1 MSKPKLFPG
10 FPKGDNG
17 VLRVGIIETVK
28 KLSNGSGAKNNQLCT
43 ILNVL
48 ADGMQNEGIYQTL
61 HQKTNSN
68 YRELSNWWNKDMFQ
82 KRGGQMGTG
91 ELVIADVGSDNEAD
105 QATKG
110 IEPSGFYLLQ
120 MQLLATKSDGPMAR
134 MSAHPEFVEQLNVF
148 NQLLWII
155 HISIFKPGELDKLAT
170 IFRNSSGRNWS

>member
-10 FPKGDNG
+10 FPKGDSG

-91 ELVIADVGSDNEAD
+91 QLLMADVGSDSEAD
-105 QATKG
+105 EATKG
-110 IEPSGFYLLQ
+110 LDPTGFHLLQ
-120 MQLLATKSDGPMAR
+120 MQLLATKSDGPAAR
-134 MSAHPEFVEQLNVF
+134 MSAHPEFAEQLNVF

>member
-10 FPKGDNG
+10 FPKGERG
-17 VLRVGIIETVK
+17 ILRVGVIETAK
-28 KLSNGSGAKNNQLCT
+28 KLANGSGTKNNQLVT

-48 ADGMQNEGIYQTL
+48 ADGLENEAIYQTL
-61 HQKTNSN
+61 HQKLNAN
-68 YRELSNWWNKDMFQ
+68 YGELSRWWNQEMFQ

-91 ELVIADVGSDNEAD
+91 QLIMTDVDSDSEAG

-110 IEPSGFYLLQ
+110 IDPTGFHLLQ

-134 MSAHPEFVEQLNVF
+134 MSTHPEFAEQLNIF
-148 NQLLWII
+148 NQMLWTI
-155 HISIFKPGELDKLAT
+155 HIAVFKPGELDRLAT

>member
-1 MSKPKLFPG
+1 MKQTLFPG

-17 VLRVGIIETVK
+17 VLRVGIIETAK
-28 KLSNGSGAKNNQLCT
+28 KLSNGSGSKNNQLCT

-48 ADGMQNEGIYQTL
+48 ADGMQNEAIYQTL

-82 KRGGQMGTG
+82 KRGGKMGTG
-91 ELVIADVGSDNEAD
+91 ELVMADIGSDSEAD
-105 QATKG
+105 EATKG
-110 IEPSGFYLLQ
+110 IDPNGFYLLQ

-134 MSAHPEFVEQLNVF
+134 MSSDRNFAEQLNVF

>member
-17 VLRVGIIETVK
+17 VLRVGVLETSK
-28 KLSNGSGAKNNQLCT
+28 KFSNGTGTKTKQICT

-48 ADGMQNEGIYQTL
+48 ADGMQNEGIYQTV
-61 HQKTNSN
+61 HQKINAN
-68 YRELSNWWNKDMFQ
+68 YAELSRWWNQEMFQ

-91 ELVIADVGSDNEAD
+91 QLIMTDVSSDGEAD
-105 QATKG
+105 EATKG
-110 IEPSGFYLLQ
+110 IDPNGFYLLQ

-134 MSAHPEFVEQLNVF
+134 MSTHPEFAEQLNIF
-148 NQLLWII
+148 NQMLWTI
-155 HISIFKPGELDKLAT
+155 HIAVFKPGELDRLAT